1 MNIMYKLLLILI
13 LTFSFQTLTKADGI
27 RDFEI
32 EGMSIGDSALKY
44 FTKDLIKENSYDYY
58 NDKTFTPVQTPNLPF
73 YKQYDYVDFDFK
85 TNDKKYII
93 HALYGTI
100 SYEKDINDCYKKM
113 DEIVISMKKLFAN
126 SAEVDEKYDEKR
138 PGITGDPTGKSKG
151 TIVSFWFD
159 NDDRASVSC
168 YDYSKE
174 HGGTDNLTVGI
185 QTREQNDFLYNKAY
199 K

>member
-1 MNIMYKLLLILI
+1 MKRLLLILI
-13 LTFSFQTLTKADGI
+13 LTFSFQSLTKADGI
-27 RDFEI
+27 KDFEI
-32 EGMSIGDSALKY
+32 EGMSIGDSALK
-44 FTKDLIKENSYDYY
+44 FFSKDLIKENSFDYY
-58 NDKTFTPVQTPNLPF
+58 NDKTFTPVQTPKLAF
-73 YKQYDYVDFDFK
+73 YKLYDYVDFDFK

-100 SYEKDINDCYKKM
+100 SYENNINDCYKKM
-113 DEIVISMKKLFAN
+113 DEIIISMKKLFDN
-126 SAEVDEKYDEKR
+126 VEIGEKYEEKR

-159 NDDRASVSC
+159 NSDRASVSC

-174 HGGTDNLTVGI
+174 HGGRDNLTVGI
-185 QTREQNDFLYNKAY
+185 QTKEQNDFLYNKAY

>member
-1 MNIMYKLLLILI
+1 MRVFIAVLVLI
-13 LTFSFQTLTKADGI
+13 FSFQSWTKADDI

-32 EGMSIGDSALKY
+32 EGMSIGDSALKH
-44 FTKDLIKENSYDYY
+44 FTKDIIRENSYDYY
-58 NDKTFTPVQTPNLPF
+58 KDKTFTPVQTPNLPF

-100 SYEKDINDCYKKM
+100 SYEKNINDCYKKM
-113 DEIVISMKKLFAN
+113 DEITISMKKLFDS
-126 SAEVDEKYDEKR
+126 SAEITEKYDEKR
-138 PGITGDPTGKSKG
+138 PGVTGDPTGKSKA

-159 NDDRASVSC
+159 NGDRASVTC

-174 HGGTDNLTVGI
+174 HGGEDNLTVGI
-185 QTREQNDFLYNKAY
+185 QTNEQNLFLFNKAY